1 MAGNGGVVMVNFAPG
16 YVSEAR
22 RRWDADR
29 AAEQTRYNSP
39 PYDGL
44 YIGQPERAKA
54 ALEQWEQDHPKPAVV
69 LTEVADHIDHIR
81 VIAGVDHVGLG
92 SDFDGISE
100 TPTGLD
106 GADKFPALL
115 AELARRGWSDD
126 DLGKVAGG
134 NLLRVMA
141 QVEAVSTRLR
151 AQRGPSA
158 ATIEQLDGAASA
170 PAAK

>member
-1 MAGNGGVVMVNFAPG
+1 MVNFYPG

-54 ALEQWEQDHPKPAVV
+54 ALEQWDKNNPKPQVTLA
-69 LTEVADHIDHIR
+69 EVADHIDHVR
-81 VIAGVDHVGLG
+81 AVAGVDHVGLG
-92 SDFDGISE
+92 SDFDGVSE

-106 GADKFPALL
+106 GVDKFPALL
-115 AELARRGWSDD
+115 AELARRGWSDE
-126 DLGKVAGG
+126 DLGKLAGG
-134 NLLRVMA
+134 NLLRAMA
-141 QVEAVSTRLR
+141 QVEAVSARLR
-151 AQRGPSA
+151 TQRGPSA
-158 ATIEQLDGAASA
+158 ATIEQLDGATPA
-170 PAAK
+170 PAAAK